1 MPQQAEGIR
10 IDPAVSVPTESST
23 MPAATAAAEP
33 PLDPPGL
40 RDGAAGF
47 TTRPKRGLSLVMP

>member
-1 MPQQAEGIR
+1 MPQHAAGMR
-10 IDPAVSVPTESST
+10 IEPAVSVPTASLT
-23 MPAATAAAEP
+23 MPAAIAAAEP
-33 PLDPPGL
+33 PLEPPGM